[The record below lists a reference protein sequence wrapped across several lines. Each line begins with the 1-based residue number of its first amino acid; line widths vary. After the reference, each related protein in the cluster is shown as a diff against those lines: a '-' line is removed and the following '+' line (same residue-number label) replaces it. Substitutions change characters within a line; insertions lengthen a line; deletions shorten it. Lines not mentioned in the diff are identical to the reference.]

1 MSTGRPH
8 VLDEKKK
15 SQILALIK
23 TGCGKL
29 AAAGAVNCHPQTI
42 ANTAKRDADFAKRL
56 ALAEN
61 ASMLTHLENVNR
73 AGSDV
78 KYWRASAW
86 VLERLNPDRFSKL
99 APDALSPPQLAGLM
113 QQLAE
118 AIVEE
123 VPVARYRQQ
132 VLKRFDKILKEL
144 SLMETGSLGP

>member
-1 MSTGRPH
+1 MSTGRPR

-23 TGCGKL
+23 TGCGKR
-29 AAAGAVNCHPQTI
+29 AAAGAVNCHPETI
-42 ANTAKRDADFAKRL
+42 ANTAKRDPDFAKRL

-99 APDALSPPQLAGLM
+99 MPDAISRPQLAALM
-113 QQLAE
+113 QQLGE
-118 AIVEE
+118 ALVEE
-123 VPVARYRQQ
+123 VPVARHRQQ
-132 VLKRFDKILKEL
+132 VLKRFDKILNGL
-144 SLMETGSLGP
+144 SSMEAATPST